1 MKSILMITL
10 LIAGL
15 MIGYSMEDNIEVRS
29 ESYRIIVGE
38 WWYEKK

>member
-38 WWYEKK
+38 